1 MSWMSADEIRE
12 RFLAFF
18 ESKGHKRLASSPLV
32 PNDPQLLFTVAGMV
46 PFKPIFWGKV
56 EPTYTRVTTCQK
68 CIRTNDIENV
78 GRTPRHHT
86 FFEMLG
92 NFSFGDYFKNESIEW
107 AWEFLTKELKIDPDR
122 LWPSVYLEDDEAYR
136 IWRDK
141 IGVKESKIMR
151 FDKKENWWG
160 PVGPTGPCGPC
171 SEIYIDTGNKSKCED
186 PQNCSPACECG
197 RFVEIWNIVFTEYYQ
212 DENGKLEPLARKN
225 IDTGAGLER
234 ISAAMQGVYN
244 NFDSDLFQPTIKV
257 IEKSFG
263 IKYGE
268 SEKADVSIK
277 VIADHTRA
285 VTFTVAEGVL
295 PSNEGRGYV
304 LRRVL
309 RRALRHGNLLGK
321 KEPFMS
327 EIIDS
332 LVERM
337 EKIYPELSEKKEFVK
352 KIVKAEEDRFLQ
364 TLEKGI
370 DKLNDITN
378 ALSDKIIPGAVAFEL
393 YDTYGFPIDITIEI
407 AQEKGFDVDVQ
418 SFETFMKEQR
428 ERARNAAGE
437 KEYDKANQAY
447 KIVGEELKN
456 TVFTGY
462 EKNHDVQKLI
472 YIIKG
477 SELSETVSE
486 GEQAELIFASTP
498 FYAEKGGQISD
509 TGEILSESAVAL
521 VDEVK
526 VIYNEVVSHKV
537 SVTKGTI
544 KKGDILSLHIN
555 EENRAAIKRNHTA
568 THLLHSALRIVAG
581 SHVKQAGSFV
591 DSKRL
596 RFDFTHFQALS
607 QEQIA
612 QIERIVN
619 TEILKAYP
627 VITEIKS
634 LEETKNE
641 NVIALFQ
648 EKYGNTV
655 RVVKAGGFSSELCGG
670 THVSNTG
677 EIGLFKIISE
687 VSVSS
692 GIRRIEAFTGINS
705 YEYVNDLSKKIT
717 NTSKILDASSEN
729 IEEKAFQT
737 LELTRNLTKEIKR
750 LEEKLAGQSL
760 DGFIKNA
767 RMINNIKVICGVFE
781 NVEPDV
787 LRNSIDIIAQKEGEA
802 LIVLFSRSDKV
813 IFCVK
818 VPSFMT
824 KAHNAGGI
832 AKKIAQFLGGGGGG
846 KPDFAQAGGKDI
858 AKVAQVISE
867 IERFIF

>member
-1 MSWMSADEIRE
+1 
-12 RFLAFF
+12 
-18 ESKGHKRLASSPLV
+18 
-32 PNDPQLLFTVAGMV
+32 
-46 PFKPIFWGKV
+46 
-56 EPTYTRVTTCQK
+56 
-68 CIRTNDIENV
+68 
-78 GRTPRHHT
+78 
-86 FFEMLG
+86 
-92 NFSFGDYFKNESIEW
+92 
-107 AWEFLTKELKIDPDR
+107 
-122 LWPSVYLEDDEAYR
+122 
-136 IWRDK
+136 
-141 IGVKESKIMR
+141 
-151 FDKKENWWG
+151 
-160 PVGPTGPCGPC
+160 
-171 SEIYIDTGNKSKCED
+171 
-186 PQNCSPACECG
+186 
-197 RFVEIWNIVFTEYYQ
+197 
-212 DENGKLEPLARKN
+212 
-225 IDTGAGLER
+225 
-234 ISAAMQGVYN
+234 
-244 NFDSDLFQPTIKV
+244 
-257 IEKSFG
+257 
-263 IKYGE
+263 
-268 SEKADVSIK
+268 
-277 VIADHTRA
+277 
-285 VTFTVAEGVL
+285 
-295 PSNEGRGYV
+295 
-304 LRRVL
+304 
-309 RRALRHGNLLGK
+309 
-321 KEPFMS
+321 
-327 EIIDS
+327 
-332 LVERM
+332 M

-705 YEYVNDLSKKIT
+705 YEYVNELSKKVT

>member
-1 MSWMSADEIRE
+1 MNWMSADEIRE

-56 EPTYTRVTTCQK
+56 EPTYKRVTTCQK

-122 LWPSVYLEDDEAYR
+122 LWPSVYIEDDEAYK

-212 DENGKLEPLARKN
+212 DEDGKLEPLARKN

-268 SEKADVSIK
+268 SEKTDVSIK

-285 VTFTVAEGVL
+285 VAFTVAEGVL

-352 KIVKAEEDRFLQ
+352 KIVRAEEERFLQ

-370 DKLNDITN
+370 DKLNEITN

-407 AQEKGFDVDVQ
+407 AQEKGFKVDEQ

-428 ERARNAAGE
+428 DRARNAAGE

-447 KIVGEELKN
+447 RIVGEELKN

-462 EKNHDVQKLI
+462 EKNQDIQKLL

-477 SELSETVSE
+477 SELSDTVSE
-486 GEQAELIFASTP
+486 GEKAELIFASTP

-509 TGEILSESAVAL
+509 TGEILSEKAVAF
-521 VDEVK
+521 VDDVK

-537 SVTKGTI
+537 TVTKGTI
-544 KKGDILSLHIN
+544 KKGDLLSLHIN

-596 RFDFTHFQALS
+596 RFDFTHFQALT
-607 QEQIA
+607 QEQIE

-619 TEILKAYP
+619 NEILKAYP

-655 RVVKAGGFSSELCGG
+655 RVVKAGVFSSELCGG

-687 VSVSS
+687 ASVSS

-705 YEYVNDLSKKIT
+705 YEYVNDLSKKVL
-717 NTSKILDASSEN
+717 NTSRILDSSSEN
-729 IEEKAFQT
+729 IEEKALQT
-737 LELTRNLTKEIKR
+737 IELTKNLFKEIKR

-767 RMINNIKVICGVFE
+767 RMINNIKIICGVFE
-781 NVEPDV
+781 NVGPDV

-824 KAHNAGGI
+824 KEHNAGGI

-858 AKVAQVISE
+858 TKVAQVISE
-867 IERFIF
+867 IEKFIF